1 MSDPDHCGGC
11 EEACSATEV
20 CSQGHCS
27 DDCASGE
34 VECNRACV
42 DTEVDP
48 SNCGECGNVCEGG
61 QICTAGSC
69 SCTSDESL
77 CGGACIDTS
86 SDPSNCGSC
95 DHACANGQS
104 CVDGECTGGQTGGS
118 GGTSGA
124 GGSTQTGGTPPTPT
138 PAACSEAFE
147 EDAACSD
154 STGQTYYVSS
164 SSGSDGNDG
173 LSEEAPLATIGAVNE
188 LSLGPGDRVLFKC
201 GDTWD
206 LEQLNV
212 TSSGAECQHIVYS
225 SYPAP
230 CPAGQEPT
238 LSGRR
243 AISGFAQDSGNV
255 WVADLSAGDNA
266 GRFPRGIN
274 QLFRDASRLPMGKWP
289 NPGELA
295 NGFSYIDTHDG
306 NVIEDDELPSEDWSG
321 AVIRIRTVRWLLLN
335 REVTSSSGSALT
347 LGEYVDCYADDCGDP
362 DPGDSSQHGFGYQI
376 TSHRATL
383 DQPGEWYYDADE
395 NRVYLVSDGTPENVS
410 GSAVPSWAD
419 EEEDSWDYDG
429 AIRIGVDLED
439 HAHHVVIENLRV
451 EGYFG
456 SGIAYPI
463 NLEADE
469 PYNLVIRCNAI
480 QNVEARGVSLQ
491 TWVWD
496 HPTLPEWYGGRNLV
510 VKGNVVTG
518 ANYFGIQS
526 YARSSVF
533 EDNVVTDIG
542 RLENLGR
549 RGLGCG
555 LTDDDCTE
563 NGDGIHLPVSD
574 ASINSY
580 DLVFR
585 HNQVARTAYCGF
597 DIFGHD
603 ITVEQNLIEQACFTK
618 ADCGG
623 IRTFGREGDSPC
635 HDITLDHNIILSPV
649 GNVDGGGMGYDTPM
663 AFGLYIDNLSNA
675 ITSLTNTLIDAPSS
689 GILYQNS
696 NGTIE
701 GNTLFDTATGGG
713 EPINAPDATAT
724 DNTEFSTASE
734 PNGEI
739 FFNATST
746 AVNQTLAGSY
756 QDVDGASVS
765 GSISIAPYESVIL
778 IAQ

>member
-1 MSDPDHCGGC
+1 MTHCLPKRAQACLRTALLVAASGLAGACGDDDTTAGPGAGACPEGQSECDGRCVSLQNNPAHCGSCDNACGAGQACVSGTCECGAQQTSCDDECVDLMSDPDHCGGC

-362 DPGDSSQHGFGYQI
+362 DPGEFTPQQI
-376 TSHRATL
+376 TL
-383 DQPGEWYYDADE
+383 LY
-395 NRVYLVSDGTPENVS
+395 V
-410 GSAVPSWAD
+410 
-419 EEEDSWDYDG
+419 
-429 AIRIGVDLED
+429 
-439 HAHHVVIENLRV
+439 
-451 EGYFG
+451 
-456 SGIAYPI
+456 
-463 NLEADE
+463 
-469 PYNLVIRCNAI
+469 
-480 QNVEARGVSLQ
+480 QNGGCLLQ
-491 TWVWD
+491 
-496 HPTLPEWYGGRNLV
+496 
-510 VKGNVVTG
+510 
-518 ANYFGIQS
+518 
-526 YARSSVF
+526 
-533 EDNVVTDIG
+533 
-542 RLENLGR
+542 
-549 RGLGCG
+549 
-555 LTDDDCTE
+555 
-563 NGDGIHLPVSD
+563 
-574 ASINSY
+574 
-580 DLVFR
+580 
-585 HNQVARTAYCGF
+585 
-597 DIFGHD
+597 
-603 ITVEQNLIEQACFTK
+603 
-618 ADCGG
+618 
-623 IRTFGREGDSPC
+623 
-635 HDITLDHNIILSPV
+635 
-649 GNVDGGGMGYDTPM
+649 
-663 AFGLYIDNLSNA
+663 
-675 ITSLTNTLIDAPSS
+675 
-689 GILYQNS
+689 
-696 NGTIE
+696 
-701 GNTLFDTATGGG
+701 
-713 EPINAPDATAT
+713 
-724 DNTEFSTASE
+724 
-734 PNGEI
+734 
-739 FFNATST
+739 
-746 AVNQTLAGSY
+746 
-756 QDVDGASVS
+756 
-765 GSISIAPYESVIL
+765 
-778 IAQ
+778 